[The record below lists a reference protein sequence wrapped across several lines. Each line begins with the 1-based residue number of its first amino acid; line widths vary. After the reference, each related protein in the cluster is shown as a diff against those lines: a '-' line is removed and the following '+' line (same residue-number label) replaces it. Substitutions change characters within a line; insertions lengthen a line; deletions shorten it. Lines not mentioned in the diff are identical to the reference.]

1 MTQVLQRF
9 FRLATLLIG
18 MSVTSLA
25 FAVATTLEVTPTG
38 SQANET
44 TIKLFDNNNKEVP
57 AAANTRNYFSVDQS
71 GFYSVEVYVNGKQ
84 KGPDRQTIKLESGNN
99 QLSVNSDTGVANIIS
114 PGFTP
119 APVVSAPSPSASQ
132 FWGSIGPGW
141 TRLGSVNAFANTA
154 NDQALIGTSRTVST
168 LAGEFGWRAPGGFQ
182 LNVGGMGGDR
192 SNSVQVPLGQTAG
205 FSFFQALPS
214 GVTGFAGVNG
224 GADMTAKVTFSD
236 LYFDFRAP
244 PSTFKDEPRSKWRG
258 NWIVGF
264 LYAKTKSDFTFS
276 VLADPSIAGTMNYK
290 VQEYDARLGY
300 EVRGEHNFEN
310 GLTAW
315 IGAGLDGIY
324 YHGRF
329 TAMQNFACPI
339 CSPEL
344 QMLSQS
350 ASDTKNKL
358 TAGASG
364 TIGLSF
370 AVSENGSFLSL
381 AAYNHEWNVPTA
393 VGKVAPSGPGPGLT
407 QHDRDIATLLFG
419 FSYKF

>member
-18 MSVTSLA
+18 VLA
-25 FAVATTLEVTPTG
+25 PAVALAVATVDVTATG
-38 SQANET
+38 TKANET
-44 TIKLFDNNNKEVP
+44 TIQLFDSTGNVREPVKGNPNRYEVP
-57 AAANTRNYFSVDQS
+57 EGSYTVSVVDAR
-71 GFYSVEVYVNGKQ
+71 GNVIGRA
-84 KGPDRQTIKLESGNN
+84 RQPITLTTGTN
-99 QLSVNSDTGVANIIS
+99 QLRVNSDSGEVTPPTGLPPLVASI
-114 PGFTP
+114 P
-119 APVVSAPSPSASQ
+119 SAPTSQ

-141 TRLGSVNAFANTA
+141 ARLGSVNAFANPA

-168 LAGEFGWRAPGGFQ
+168 LAGEFGWRALSGLQF
-182 LNVGGMGGDR
+182 NVGGMGGDR
-192 SNSVQVPLGQTAG
+192 SNSVQVPLGETAG
-205 FSFFQALPS
+205 YSLFRALPS

-224 GADMTAKVTFSD
+224 GAGMTAKVTFSD

-324 YHGRF
+324 YHGRL

-339 CSPEL
+339 CTPEL